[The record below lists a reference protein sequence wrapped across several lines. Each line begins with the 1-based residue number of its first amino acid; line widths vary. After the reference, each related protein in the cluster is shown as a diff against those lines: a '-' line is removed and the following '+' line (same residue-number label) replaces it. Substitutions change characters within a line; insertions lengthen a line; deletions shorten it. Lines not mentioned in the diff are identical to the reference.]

1 MITPISKFNNQPV
14 FDLPSKSFQFPKN
27 KSLEQMF
34 FSSQCASVKLQM
46 IKSVINVVIQIWIC
60 VDNYWTTTRTITT
73 TTTTVTTAATTTN
86 TKTSE
91 TTTTAMSG
99 HVLERSRPVADLL
112 KEYQVPIQRKLSD
125 FKKWITNIKFN
136 QV

>member
-1 MITPISKFNNQPV
+1 
-14 FDLPSKSFQFPKN
+14 
-27 KSLEQMF
+27 
-34 FSSQCASVKLQM
+34 
-46 IKSVINVVIQIWIC
+46 

-125 FKKWITNIKFN
+125 FKK
-136 QV
+136 